1 MNIQQNNNNTGGG
14 AVNQEPITPRAVKID
29 ISDLSR
35 NAANRFTSLNSGFAQ
50 GEQSL
55 AIPQATPDLNQQFS
69 DGVPT
74 AMEHGK
80 APIYNTKTNQTFQQ
94 N

>member
-1 MNIQQNNNNTGGG
+1 MSNQQNGSGNN
-14 AVNQEPITPRAVKID
+14 NQEPITPRAVKID

-55 AIPQATPDLNQQFS
+55 AMPQATPDLNQQFS

-74 AMEHGK
+74 AMEKGK
-80 APIYNTKTNQTFQQ
+80 APIY
-94 N
+94 